1 MRAPDGYL
9 ESDGARLRF
18 RDEGEGEAVV
28 FIHGWTLDLE
38 MWDAQAA
45 EFSRAM
51 RVIRFDRR
59 GHGLSGGR
67 PGYGR
72 DEHDLE
78 ALLDHLQVP
87 RAVLVGM
94 SQGARTALTFALRLP
109 QRVAALVLDGAPDFS
124 GAISR
129 EQQLPLEHYRG
140 LARTGTGGLA
150 AFRDAWREHP
160 LMQLHSGDRSATELL
175 ARSLDRYQG
184 LDLLDPAA
192 AEPPAL
198 DARALGRLPVPV
210 LIVNGERDPDDRLA
224 AASWLA
230 GKLPRA
236 ERACVAGAGHLPNL
250 DNPREYAEAL
260 RKFLQRQTR
269 AAA

>member
-1 MRAPDGYL
+1 MMRAPDSYL
-9 ESDGARLRF
+9 ESGGVRLRF

-45 EFSRAM
+45 EFSRSM
-51 RVIRFDRR
+51 RVLRFDRR
-59 GHGLSGGR
+59 GHGLTGGR
-67 PGYGR
+67 PGHER

-78 ALLDHLQVP
+78 ALLDHLHVP

-94 SQGARTALTFALRLP
+94 SQGARSALTFALRLP
-109 QRVAALVLDGAPDFS
+109 QRVTGLVLDGVPDFS

-129 EQQLPLEHYRG
+129 EEQLPLEHYRG
-140 LARTGTGGLA
+140 LARTGGLV
-150 AFRDAWREHP
+150 AFRDAWGEHP

-175 ARSLDRYQG
+175 ARSLGRYQG

-192 AEPPAL
+192 AEPAAF
-198 DARALGRLPVPV
+198 DARALGRLHVPV

-230 GKLPRA
+230 GSLPRA

-250 DNPREYAEAL
+250 DNPRGYAEAL
-260 RKFLQRQTR
+260 RKFMKRQTR
-269 AAA
+269 VAA